1 MAGEPAD
8 TSDTGS
14 LACAHGTVH
23 AHMGKHVS
31 TSTVHSLARKDK
43 YCVYWAYRTTHSCP
57 GHFIRTW
64 DYLGAQRHS
73 TPTEDHMC

>member
-8 TSDTGS
+8 TSGTGS

-43 YCVYWAYRTTHSCP
+43 YCVYWAYRTTH
-57 GHFIRTW
+57 
-64 DYLGAQRHS
+64 
-73 TPTEDHMC
+73 